1 MILKDPSKFHHTF
14 VICTKDRPL
23 DLFSLLKS
31 VNQQSQQP
39 YKIIIV
45 DSGDLPPKNLSFISS
60 SFQYI
65 RSEPGLT
72 HQRNIALSLIFEN
85 EDRSEIIHFVDDDV
99 TLDINYLKMCDEVF
113 SENESIFG
121 CTGLDLNR
129 FESKKL
135 FAKSI
140 KLVLGKVLKISGIMT
155 RSAINIG
162 IYNFDYAYEVDWMP
176 GCNMIFRKSVLH
188 NKEFNEFRM
197 GYGLGEDVEFTYGI
211 SRNHKLIFSPKI
223 KYRHHL
229 SAINRIKSS
238 DLVKKVYLHKLY
250 MAYLFPNDFSLAQI
264 KILQKIFSI
273 RALL

>member
-1 MILKDPSKFHHTF
+1 MILKDSSKFHHTF
-14 VICTKDRPL
+14 VICTKNRPL
-23 DLFSLLKS
+23 ELFSFLKS

-45 DSGDLPPKNLSFISS
+45 DSGDLPPQNFSVILST
-60 SFQYI
+60 FQYI
-65 RSEPGLT
+65 RTEPGLT
-72 HQRNIALSLIFEN
+72 HQRNIALNLIFEKD
-85 EDRSEIIHFVDDDV
+85 DRSEIIHFIDDDV
-99 TLDINYLKMCDEVF
+99 TLDINYLKMCDEVL
-113 SENESIFG
+113 SEDESIYG
-121 CTGLDLNR
+121 CTGFDLNR
-129 FESKKL
+129 VESQKL
-135 FAKSI
+135 FAKLI
-140 KLVLGKVLKISGIMT
+140 KLVLGKVLNLSGVMT

-162 IYNFDYAYEVDWMP
+162 IYNFDNAYEVDWMP

-188 NKEFNEFRM
+188 NKEFNEYRV

-211 SRNHKLIFSPKI
+211 SRNHKLIYSPDI

-238 DLVKKVYLHKLY
+238 DLIYKVYHHKLY

-273 RALL
+273 RSIL